1 MPSAGLA
8 GELRYQDGR
17 AAASPL
23 GWLNT
28 LCPQAPPPLIPWKAT
43 DDLCFHVSLGLALK
57 ATLAAQGRS
66 LFRELFAGAD
76 GGCLTPTDPPPGLKR
91 WAPRRLTGP
100 CTYSLHDFG
109 PLSSSL
115 PARSLCLH
123 DASTASAAREAAGT
137 HHRAARGHLLH
148 PQHDLL
154 AERGRPEDLRH
165 QSSAACLLGGELPPA
180 EEHLVGLEKQRQAQ
194 AEGRGASVVLSQPA
208 ACERGSQ
215 LSEAGSPTGASE
227 LLGEPH
233 ANWQTRASVG
243 ICLSRG
249 LTALIKLPK
258 EAMYLQGS
266 ICPMPLPWLA
276 AACRRGH
283 VSRGGYSSV
292 LNPQL

>member
-1 MPSAGLA
+1 M
-8 GELRYQDGR
+8 
-17 AAASPL
+17 
-23 GWLNT
+23 
-28 LCPQAPPPLIPWKAT
+28 
-43 DDLCFHVSLGLALK
+43 
-57 ATLAAQGRS
+57 
-66 LFRELFAGAD
+66 
-76 GGCLTPTDPPPGLKR
+76 
-91 WAPRRLTGP
+91 
-100 CTYSLHDFG
+100 
-109 PLSSSL
+109 
-115 PARSLCLH
+115 
-123 DASTASAAREAAGT
+123 
-137 HHRAARGHLLH
+137 
-148 PQHDLL
+148 
-154 AERGRPEDLRH
+154 
-165 QSSAACLLGGELPPA
+165 
-180 EEHLVGLEKQRQAQ
+180 
-194 AEGRGASVVLSQPA
+194 VLSQPA